1 MSNHGGHHDDEIDAG
16 HIEHSEVDYDRSDLS
31 ARGIVSFLIG
41 LAVACVFIG
50 LITWGLFRY
59 FGNELIPS
67 ATNSAIVTPNRAL
80 PTGDPTLR
88 FPRPVLQPDPVADL
102 NKFRTA
108 VEEQLNTYSWADKS
122 AGVVRIPVER
132 AIDIVAQKGLPA
144 RPAPPAL
151 PPAAGFATGAPNVPG
166 AGGGTEPKGNQ

>member
-1 MSNHGGHHDDEIDAG
+1 MSSHEHDGEIEAG
-16 HIEHSEVDYDRSDLS
+16 RIEHGDVGYDRSDLS
-31 ARGIVSFLIG
+31 AHGIISFLIG

-50 LITWGLFRY
+50 LISWGLFRY
-59 FGNELIPS
+59 FGSELIPS

-88 FPRPVLQPDPVADL
+88 FPRPVLQPDPTADL
-102 NKFRTA
+102 NKFRIA
-108 VEEQLNTYSWADKS
+108 VEEQLNTYSWADKN

-151 PPAAGFATGAPNVPG
+151 PQAADFATGAPNVPG
-166 AGGGTEPKGNQ
+166 AGGGTEPRGNQ